1 MINNLRQKSVRKK
14 TASRIAAIQVLY
26 IYNFNNESLGNSINI
41 FEKNYK
47 EFLLKELDIK
57 VLDFTLFNDLL
68 NDYEKYKS
76 KIDKIIKNHLSKNW
90 KIERLGINELDI
102 LRLSVFE
109 LCFLKKFDN
118 KTIINEYVSI
128 FQNFCGNPNFAN
140 GFLNKISLI
149 RSMNLNG

>member
-1 MINNLRQKSVRKK
+1 MINNLRHKSVRKK

-26 IYNFNNESLGNSINI
+26 ICNFNKETLKNSISI

-47 EFLLKELDIK
+47 MYLLEELEIHEFDI
-57 VLDFTLFNDLL
+57 TLFYDLL
-68 NDYEKYKS
+68 NNYEVYKFQ
-76 KIDKIIKNHLSKNW
+76 IDEIINNHLSKDW
-90 KIERLGINELDI
+90 KIQRLGINELDI

-128 FQNFCGNPNFAN
+128 FNNFCGNPDFAS
-140 GFLNKISLI
+140 GFLNKILFVKCD
-149 RSMNLNG
+149 N

>member
-26 IYNFNNESLGNSINI
+26 ICNFNKETLKNSISI

-47 EFLLKELDIK
+47 MYLLEELEIHEFDI
-57 VLDFTLFNDLL
+57 TLFYDLL
-68 NDYEKYKS
+68 NNYEVYKFQ
-76 KIDKIIKNHLSKNW
+76 IDEIINNHLSKDW
-90 KIERLGINELDI
+90 KIQRLGINELDI

-128 FQNFCGNPNFAN
+128 FNNFCGNPDFAS
-140 GFLNKISLI
+140 GFLNKILFVKCD
-149 RSMNLNG
+149 N